1 MTPAELLVGTPP
13 ETAMRTRTLAALSL
27 VFALAGFAAADD
39 HPVVASAKK
48 ELKHPDK
55 PFAMWVSVTAKA
67 GKEKELEDAFLAC
80 QKDTR
85 KEKGCVAY
93 DINGGKDRKYFFYE
107 KWKNVD
113 GLAAHVAAEHTKTL
127 LAKFTDLLDGEVKIE
142 FLPTVGD

>member
-1 MTPAELLVGTPP
+1 M
-13 ETAMRTRTLAALSL
+13 ETAMRVRQLAALSIAL
-27 VFALAGFAAADD
+27 ALAGFAVAED

-67 GKEKELEDAFLAC
+67 GKEKELEEAFLAC
-80 QKDTR
+80 QKATR

-93 DINGGKDRKYFFYE
+93 DINRGAERKYFFYE

-113 GLAAHVAAEHTKTL
+113 GLTDHVNADHTKKL
-127 LAKFTDLLDGEVKIE
+127 LAKFADLLDGDAKVE

>member
-1 MTPAELLVGTPP
+1 MHIRVLTS
-13 ETAMRTRTLAALSL
+13 LAVA
-27 VFALAGFAAADD
+27 FALAGFAAAADD

-55 PFAMWVSVTAKA
+55 PFAMWVTVTAKA
-67 GKEKELEDAFLAC
+67 GKEKELEEAFLAC

-93 DINGGKDRKYFFYE
+93 DINRGADRKYHFYE
-107 KWKNVD
+107 KWKSVD
-113 GLAAHVAAEHTKTL
+113 GLNDHVNADHTKKL
-127 LAKFTDLLDGEVKIE
+127 LAKFADLLDGDAKIE

>member
-1 MTPAELLVGTPP
+1 
-13 ETAMRTRTLAALSL
+13 MRVRFLSAVALG
-27 VFALAGFAAADD
+27 FALAGFATADD

-55 PFAMWVSVTAKA
+55 PFTMWVSVTAKA
-67 GKEKELEDAFLAC
+67 GKEKELEEAFLAC

-93 DINGGKDRKYFFYE
+93 DINRGADRKYFFYE

-113 GLAAHVAAEHTKTL
+113 GLNDHINADHTKKL
-127 LAKFTDLLDGEVKIE
+127 LAKFADLLDGDAKVD
-142 FLPTVGD
+142 FLPVVGD

>member
-1 MTPAELLVGTPP
+1 
-13 ETAMRTRTLAALSL
+13 MRVRLLAALSL
-27 VFALAGFAAADD
+27 TLAVAGFAVADE

-55 PFAMWVSVTAKA
+55 PFVTWVTVTAKA

-85 KEKGCVAY
+85 KEKGCVNY
-93 DINGGKDRKYFFYE
+93 DINRGAERKYFFYE
-107 KWKNVD
+107 KWKNID
-113 GLAAHVAAEHTKTL
+113 GLNDHLNADHTKKL
-127 LAKFTDLLDGEVKIE
+127 LAKFADLIDGEAKIE

>member
-1 MTPAELLVGTPP
+1 
-13 ETAMRTRTLAALSL
+13 MRVRLFAALSIT
-27 VFALAGFAAADD
+27 LAVCGFAAADE

-55 PFAMWVSVTAKA
+55 PFAMWVSVTVKA

-93 DINGGKDRKYFFYE
+93 DINRGAERKYFFYE

-113 GLAAHVAAEHTKTL
+113 GLNDHVNADHTKKL
-127 LAKFTDLLDGEVKIE
+127 LAKFADLIDGDAKIE

>member
-1 MTPAELLVGTPP
+1 VL
-13 ETAMRTRTLAALSL
+13 TRSLAVAVLAL
-27 VFALAGFAAADD
+27 AAGFAVADD
-39 HPVVASAKK
+39 HPVIAAAKK

-67 GKEKELEDAFLAC
+67 GKEKELEQAFLEC

-113 GLAAHVAAEHTKTL
+113 GLNEHVNAEHTKKL
-127 LAKFTDLLDGEVKIE
+127 LAKFADLLDGEAKIE

>member
-1 MTPAELLVGTPP
+1 MHVRFLSSVA
-13 ETAMRTRTLAALSL
+13 LA
-27 VFALAGFAAADD
+27 FALCGFATADD

-55 PFAMWVSVTAKA
+55 PFVTWVSVTAKA
-67 GKEKELEDAFLAC
+67 GKEKELEEAFLAC

-93 DINGGKDRKYFFYE
+93 DINRGADRKYFFYE

-113 GLAAHVAAEHTKTL
+113 GLSDHLNADHTKKL
-127 LAKFTDLLDGEVKIE
+127 LAKFADLLDGEPKLE
-142 FLPTVGD
+142 FLSTVGD

>member
-1 MTPAELLVGTPP
+1 
-13 ETAMRTRTLAALSL
+13 MRVRLLAALSL
-27 VFALAGFAAADD
+27 TLALAGFAPAADD
-39 HPVVASAKK
+39 HPVVATAKK

-93 DINGGKDRKYFFYE
+93 DINKGAERRYFFYE
-107 KWKNVD
+107 KWKDVD
-113 GLAAHVAAEHTKTL
+113 GLAAHVTADHTKKL
-127 LAKFTDLLDGEVKIE
+127 LAMFADLIDGDAKIE

>member
-1 MTPAELLVGTPP
+1 MHV
-13 ETAMRTRTLAALSL
+13 RFLS
-27 VFALAGFAAADD
+27 VVALAFTLTGFATAED

-55 PFAMWVSVTAKA
+55 PFVTWVSVTAKA
-67 GKEKELEDAFLAC
+67 GKEKELEEAFLAC

-93 DINGGKDRKYFFYE
+93 DINRGADRKYFFYE

-113 GLAAHVAAEHTKTL
+113 GLSDHLNADHTKKL
-127 LAKFTDLLDGEVKIE
+127 LAKFADLLDGEPKLE
-142 FLPTVGD
+142 FLSTVGD